1 MTKRVHLV
9 IEGVV
14 QGVFYRASTR
24 DQAARRG
31 LTGWVCNLPDG
42 SVECVAEGE
51 EGALQALVAWC
62 QQGPPGA
69 RVARVVETWSEATGQ
84 LDRFRVRY

>member
-1 MTKRVHLV
+1 MRRRVHLV
-9 IEGVV
+9 IHGLV

-24 DQAARRG
+24 DAAVRRG
-31 LTGWVCNLPDG
+31 LTGWVRNLPDG

-62 QQGPPGA
+62 HDGPPGA
-69 RVARVVETWSEATGQ
+69 RVERVVEQWSDATGE
-84 LDRFRVRY
+84 LDRFRVTY